1 MGYFLSVMKV
11 LALLSLISFA
21 AAVPTCQECND
32 SIGRLLARITGE
44 ESLAEQAAILTGTL
58 CPGAPDPDMCAASL
72 PEQWPIIGGILFPE
86 FLQADAIC
94 DDVGICYLFK
104 EITCED
110 CEAGVSYITGL
121 MRDEGEVAAAVAFP
135 REMHTVARLRI
146 LQTVGSSLLPSSQLP
161 WMFWLLLLKKPL
173 LRSARMSM
181 ESANLS
187 HITLIK

>member
-1 MGYFLSVMKV
+1 MGKLFYFLSVMKV

-121 MRDEGEVAAAVAFP
+121 MRDEGEVAAAVAF
-135 REMHTVARLRI
+135 
-146 LQTVGSSLLPSSQLP
+146 LQGDAYCGQAEDPANCGELIAALIPAAMDVLA
-161 WMFWLLLLKKPL
+161 
-173 LRSARMSM
+173 SAFEETSV
-181 ESANLS
+181 EICQDVNGVC
-187 HITLIK
+187 

>member
-44 ESLAEQAAILTGTL
+44 ESLAEQAAILTWAL

-110 CEAGVSYITGL
+110 CEAGGSYVTGL
-121 MRDEGEVAAAVAFP
+121 MRDEGEVAAAVAF
-135 REMHTVARLRI
+135 
-146 LQTVGSSLLPSSQLP
+146 LQGDAYCGELIAALIPAAMDVLA
-161 WMFWLLLLKKPL
+161 
-173 LRSARMSM
+173 SAFEETSV
-181 ESANLS
+181 EICQDVNG
-187 HITLIK
+187 